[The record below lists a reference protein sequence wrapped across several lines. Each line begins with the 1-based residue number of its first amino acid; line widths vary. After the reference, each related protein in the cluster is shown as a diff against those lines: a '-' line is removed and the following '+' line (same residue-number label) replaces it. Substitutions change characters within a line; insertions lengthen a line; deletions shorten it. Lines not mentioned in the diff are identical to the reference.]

1 MRRSTAGLVVAGVVV
16 LAGLVGLVSMLV
28 LTSGSGPNAG
38 PSDAASSHA
47 GPAAPAV
54 QALPRAVP
62 VSVDIPS
69 IAARSTLVPLGIDA
83 RGALQVPPVQTP
95 MQAGWFTGAPT
106 PGEVGPALIVGHV
119 DGNRQ
124 PGIFYR
130 LDDLRPGDPILVR
143 RADNTTALFAVEQ
156 VEQVAKANFPTARVY
171 GNTDAADLR
180 LITCGG
186 SFDPAARSYRDNI
199 IVFAALR
206 QR

>member
-1 MRRSTAGLVVAGVVV
+1 MRRTTAGLVVAGVVV
-16 LAGLVGLVSMLV
+16 LAGLIGLVSMV
-28 LTSGSGPNAG
+28 LTSHSGPNAA
-38 PSDAASSHA
+38 PPRA
-47 GPAAPAV
+47 GPASSAP

-69 IAARSTLVPLGIDA
+69 IAARSTLMPLGIDA
-83 RGALQVPPVQTP
+83 QGALQVPPVQTP

-130 LDDLRPGDPILVR
+130 LDDLRPGDPILVH
-143 RADNTTALFAVEQ
+143 RADDTTARFAVEH
-156 VEQVAKANFPTARVY
+156 VEQVPKTQFPTGRVY

-199 IVFAALR
+199 IVYAALR